1 MLGKTLRR
9 KLHEHKWVDIKNEY
23 SNPSQSWRRE
33 REKANR
39 ALRDLRLLSETLP
52 DKELHEIFTEANLN
66 GLILGLLKLSP
77 TLAGVRGGEKE
88 NWIAGEPNC
97 RHRL

>member
-1 MLGKTLRR
+1 MGRHKERVFKSITKLEEGKG
-9 KLHEHKWVDIKNEY
+9 
-23 SNPSQSWRRE
+23 
-33 REKANR
+33 KANR